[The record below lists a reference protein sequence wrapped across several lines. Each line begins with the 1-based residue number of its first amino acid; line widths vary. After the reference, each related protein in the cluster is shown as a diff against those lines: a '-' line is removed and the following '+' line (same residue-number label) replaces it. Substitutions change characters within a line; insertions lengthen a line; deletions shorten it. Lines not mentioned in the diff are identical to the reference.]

1 MMAMSDDVVLVTGAT
16 GYIGGRLVPRLL
28 DDGYRVRVLVRSPEK
43 LQDVPWADEVE
54 IVQGDLTDQAS
65 TAAACESV
73 STLYY
78 LVHAMGSGGGFEE
91 REAQTA
97 RTVARAAEQRSV
109 KRIVYLGGLHPTS
122 VKLSEHLRSRK
133 AVGDVLLDGSV
144 PTVVFQAGVV
154 IGSGS
159 ASFEMIRHLSDV
171 LPVMPAP
178 KWVKNRIEPIA
189 VRDVLHYL
197 VGALSLP
204 TDVNRAFDI
213 GSKDVLTYADM
224 MNQYAL
230 ISGLPG
236 RKVLAL
242 PVLTPHL
249 AGHWVN
255 LVTPIPRKMAMPL
268 IESLQYDAVTKDS
281 DIDRFIARPADGLT
295 SYDEAV
301 NLALGRMREGQVET
315 RWAAASQGTPAS
327 DPLPTDPEWAGHT
340 VFLDHRQRHCA
351 ASPADLWDVVEGIG
365 GRNGWYSW
373 PVAWA
378 ARGWLDKLAGG
389 VGLRRGRRDQNRLRT
404 GESLDFWR
412 VEDVV
417 KGERLRLRAEMRL
430 PGRAWLELSVHD
442 DDGGSRYSQRA
453 IFFPRGLAGRLY
465 WLSVLPFHG
474 PIFASMA
481 RNIVHAAE
489 RDAARATSGSTS
501 KPQNSSGN
509 AT

>member
-1 MMAMSDDVVLVTGAT
+1 MEQSDDVVLVTGAT

-28 DDGYRVRVLVRSPEK
+28 DAGQRVRVLVRSPEK
-43 LQDVPWADEVE
+43 LRDVPWAKDVE
-54 IVQGDLTDQAS
+54 IVQGDLTDHDS

-97 RTVARAAEQRSV
+97 RTVARAAEQSGVR
-109 KRIVYLGGLHPTS
+109 RIVYLGGLHPAAGE
-122 VKLSEHLRSRK
+122 LSEHLRSRK
-133 AVGDVLLDGSV
+133 AVGDELLNSAV

-178 KWVKNRIEPIA
+178 RWVKNRIEPIA

-197 VGALSLP
+197 VGALDVP
-204 TDVNRAFDI
+204 TEVNRSFDI
-213 GSKDVLTYADM
+213 GSKDVLTYAEM

-230 ISGLPG
+230 TSGLPA

-268 IESLQYDAVTKDS
+268 IESLQYDAVTKES
-281 DIDRFIARPADGLT
+281 DIDSFIERPEGGLT
-295 SYDEAV
+295 SYREAV
-301 NLALGRMREGQVET
+301 NLALDKMRQGEVET

-327 DPLPTDPEWAGHT
+327 DPLPTDPQWAGHA
-340 VFLDHRQRHCA
+340 VYMDSRERHCA
-351 ASPADLWDVVEGIG
+351 ASPTDLWDVVEGIG

-389 VGLRRGRRDQNRLRT
+389 VGLRRGRRDQNRLRA

-412 VEDVV
+412 VEEVV
-417 KGERLRLRAEMRL
+417 RGKQLRLRAEMRL
-430 PGRAWLELSVHD
+430 PGRAWLELGVHEG
-442 DDGGSRYSQRA
+442 DGGSRYSQRA
-453 IFFPRGLAGRLY
+453 IFFPHGLTGRLY
-465 WLSVLPFHG
+465 WFSVLPFHG

-481 RNIVHAAE
+481 RNIVRTAEGKHPDGAAQ
-489 RDAARATSGSTS
+489 RTPR
-501 KPQNSSGN
+501 
-509 AT
+509 